1 MAYTWPTV
9 KAVTTAMDDATD
21 DPNVARP
28 EIKQNVDN
36 VNKIIDAF
44 HSTTP
49 SDDNLWQYNA
59 TNTRW
64 EAVTPESV
72 LSTIIGKTMV
82 VLELG
87 NDGSGPSV
95 SGSTQYNTITEH
107 HDTGN
112 LCSIN
117 TASSLGNRFT
127 LGSGTYIIKHNGV
140 PHNSDSQAVQFINVT
155 AASTIAQGI
164 VSEIGTTGHSV
175 QQGIDNTVFTS
186 NGTDLLAFQYW
197 GYGFASPN
205 FRDGFKI
212 LLQKIA

>member
-44 HSTTP
+44 HSVTP

-64 EAVTPESV
+64 EAVTPDSV

-87 NDGSGPSV
+87 NDAPGPTV
-95 SGSTQYNTITEH
+95 SGTTQYNTITEH

-127 LGSGTYIIKHNGV
+127 LGSGTYLISCNAV
-140 PHNSDSQAVQFINVT
+140 YHNSDTQSVKIINVT
-155 AASTIAQGI
+155 GGTDIATGR
-164 VSEIGTTGHSV
+164 VNEIGTTGDSM
-175 QQGIDNTVFTS
+175 QSGIDNTVFTS
-186 NGTDLLAFQYW
+186 NGTDLLAIQF
-197 GYGFASPN
+197 YGTGDATN
-205 FRDGFKI
+205 IREGFKI
-212 LLQKIA
+212 RFTKIA